1 MRETISRLD
10 MYLRTNDTLCEEL
23 DKITEIEYNGDVLSD
38 EYKKEYYEFLNYAAA
53 IKELELFN
61 GYTKERAADV
71 LAGQIKTTADA
82 IAFGLGLAASFAAPG
97 LATVI
102 LTSAGFAVD
111 AGTTAFCYAIGD
123 DEEAQQRI
131 VAMAMDGAFESLGA
145 VTKYADEVTGLTYAN
160 KLDIDSDFKVIAILK
175 EI

>member
-1 MRETISRLD
+1 MSLGLETL
-10 MYLRTNDTLCEEL
+10 
-23 DKITEIEYNGDVLSD
+23 
-38 EYKKEYYEFLNYAAA
+38 
-53 IKELELFN
+53 
-61 GYTKERAADV
+61 
-71 LAGQIKTTADA
+71 A
-82 IAFGLGLAASFAAPG
+82 IALC
-97 LATVI
+97 VEH
-102 LTSAGFAVD
+102 
-111 AGTTAFCYAIGD
+111 GD